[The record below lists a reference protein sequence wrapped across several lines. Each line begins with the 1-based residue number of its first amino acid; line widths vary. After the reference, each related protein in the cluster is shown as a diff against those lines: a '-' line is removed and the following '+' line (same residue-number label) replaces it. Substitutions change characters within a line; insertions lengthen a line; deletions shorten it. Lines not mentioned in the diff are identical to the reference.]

1 MKVKITKSNCTLFRP
16 GDEAVISTHNGRD
29 RIFSERLNLW
39 EWLSWVEKMFSVEY
53 EKVPE
58 PPSE

>member
-16 GDEAVISTHNGRD
+16 GDETVINNHNGRA
-29 RIFSERLNLW
+29 RIWSERLNLW

-53 EKVPE
+53 EKLPE